1 MIASPVVTAISTAIS
16 PTASDAGVS
25 GRPYLTISPGREVMT
40 NADLD
45 IMAADT
51 VMTSSTTVSGSL
63 ILAIISPRPAPGA
76 PTVSVKSP

>member
-1 MIASPVVTAISTAIS
+1 MIVSPVVPTISTAIL
-16 PTASDAGVS
+16 PTVSDADVS
-25 GRPYLTISPGREVMT
+25 GRPCITISPSRKVMT

-76 PTVSVKSP
+76 STVSVKSP